1 MIKGADEKEINEE
14 FANALQIPLLAF
26 LKKMKKKK
34 KKIRVVPFYG
44 LCIELWTRTCG
55 PKQF

>member
-34 KKIRVVPFYG
+34 KKRIRVVLFYG
-44 LCIELWTRTCG
+44 LCIEL
-55 PKQF
+55 